1 MGAGALRYWAGGLVG
16 YWSLRYWLGIGVG
29 ERLADII
36 TAFAGARAP
45 RVCVSFCGFSVD
57 PDCSAKYINCTFCT
71 PSTCFL
77 IGGCD

>member
-29 ERLADII
+29 ERQGDI

-45 RVCVSFCGFSVD
+45 RVCESFCGF
-57 PDCSAKYINCTFCT
+57 
-71 PSTCFL
+71 
-77 IGGCD
+77 